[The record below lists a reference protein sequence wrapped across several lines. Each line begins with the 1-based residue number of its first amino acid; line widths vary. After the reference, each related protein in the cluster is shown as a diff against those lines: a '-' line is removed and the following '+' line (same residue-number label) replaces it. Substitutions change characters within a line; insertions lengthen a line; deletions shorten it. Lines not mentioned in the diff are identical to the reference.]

1 MATLHQI
8 THARPARQARR
19 AEPRERNGR
28 PRRAPLRLFAN
39 SILTTPV
46 RDQYGSHM
54 PLDTR
59 SHWTWSNPLNL
70 IPATLMIGLAVALV
84 ALMFV

>member
-8 THARPARQARR
+8 THARPARRTVR
-19 AEPRERNGR
+19 RERTGR
-28 PRRAPLRLFAN
+28 PRRAPLRLF
-39 SILTTPV
+39 SESSLTAPV

-54 PLDTR
+54 PLDTQ

-70 IPATLMIGLAVALV
+70 IPATLIIATAVALV